1 MKKAILALIACIPL
15 APAATAAVGGDLTA
29 PIRQF
34 IDAFNSGD
42 TKSEY
47 AACAKGDIVIMDE
60 FAPHLWVGPR
70 APQQWEADYDKHAQA
85 TGVTDGRVTYGAP
98 TRKEVEGDKA
108 YVIVPTV
115 YLYKEHGKPLVEEG
129 QLTLTLHVEAAAWK
143 ITGWTWTGVKPHA
156 PKE

>member
-1 MKKAILALIACIPL
+1 MKKAFLALCAGIL
-15 APAATAAVGGDLTA
+15 VAPAAFAASPGDVTA

-47 AACAKGDIVIMDE
+47 AACSKGSIAIVDE
-60 FAPHLWVGPR
+60 FAPHLWVGVH
-70 APQQWEADYDKHAQA
+70 APQQWAADYDKHAQA

-98 TRKEVEGDKA
+98 TRKEIEGDQA

-129 QLTLTLHVEAAAWK
+129 QLTVVLQVEAGVWK
-143 ITGWTWTGVKPHA
+143 ITGWTWTGVRPHA
-156 PKE
+156 PR

>member
-1 MKKAILALIACIPL
+1 MKKAILALFAGAVLIPAVL
-15 APAATAAVGGDLTA
+15 AAAPGDVFA

-42 TKSEY
+42 TKAEY

-60 FAPHLWVGPR
+60 FAPHLWVGPH
-70 APQQWEADYDKHAQA
+70 APEQWASDYDKHAQA
-85 TGVTDGRVTYGAP
+85 TGVTEGRVTYGEP
-98 TRKEVEGDKA
+98 TRKEIEGNQA

-129 QLTLTLHVEAAAWK
+129 QLTIALHVEAGAWK
-143 ITGWTWTGVKPHA
+143 IGGWTWTGVTPHA
-156 PKE
+156 PK

>member
-70 APQQWEADYDKHAQA
+70 APQQWAADYDKHAQA